1 MTDEPTAR
9 TLFVDDEETLPAYLS
24 KRLLKMGHTVK
35 AAFSGEQALA
45 ELLNETIVYL
55 RPELK
60 HSSLKIHSR
69 FMPGT
74 FHQGEYVCPLL

>member
-1 MTDEPTAR
+1 
-9 TLFVDDEETLPAYLS
+9 
-24 KRLLKMGHTVK
+24 MGQTVK

-74 FHQGEYVCPLL
+74 FH